1 MRNANAMT
9 IWYFPGYN
17 STWLV
22 GAERDRR
29 SQARGGGLQFHNSSD
44 ERFDKSTIF
53 KAPFF
58 FNPASSFPEI
68 YLIVIFTP
76 QWNDTDKNIFC
87 NRERLE
93 TTEMS
98 ISRWLVK
105 WITVCPLN
113 GIRGDHQKKMWQ
125 LRGKRAKVY
134 CTVRFR
140 SIEHNR
146 PCIVSYFT

>member
-1 MRNANAMT
+1 MQMQWQSDTSQDLTVLGWWVRRETGAHKLVV
-9 IWYFPGYN
+9 GVCS
-17 STWLV
+17 STTAV
-22 GAERDRR
+22 M
-29 SQARGGGLQFHNSSD
+29 SGLIRAQFLKP
-44 ERFDKSTIF
+44 F
-53 KAPFF
+53 FF

-105 WITVCPLN
+105 WITVCPHN
-113 GIRGDHQKKMWQ
+113 GIRGDHQKKNGTATRKAHQ
-125 LRGKRAKVY
+125 GVLYCQVQKYRA
-134 CTVRFR
+134 
-140 SIEHNR
+140 
-146 PCIVSYFT
+146 